1 MSFEGKVAIVT
12 GGARN
17 IGRGIALVLARRGA
31 NIVIAD
37 IDEEAARKTA
47 EEIAALG
54 VQSMACQMDVTK
66 RDSVQ
71 RAVGRVLERFGH
83 IDILVNNAGVIG
95 KPGWAEFFPIREEDW
110 DFCYQVNVKGM
121 MIVSEVVAEHMK
133 QRRSG
138 KIVNI
143 ASISGRQGRPV
154 LPHYAA
160 SKAAA
165 LNYNQALALQLAPH
179 NINVNAVCPGILR
192 GPMFETLSLRYWR
205 VNHPGEEPPSVDE
218 AVNEAVQTRVPLKRV
233 QTPEDIGNAVAF
245 FASDDAVNI
254 TGQSLNVDG
263 GNFLN

>member
-37 IDEEAARKTA
+37 IDEEAAKQTA
-47 EEIAALG
+47 DEIAALG
-54 VQSMACQMDVTK
+54 VQSMACQIDVTK

-71 RAVGRVLERFGH
+71 RAVGRVLERFGQ
-83 IDILVNNAGVIG
+83 IDILVNNAGVVG
-95 KPGWAEFFPIREEDW
+95 NPGWYEHETLREEDW

-121 MIVSEVVAEHMK
+121 VITSEVVAEHMK

-143 ASISGRQGRPV
+143 SSVAGRQGRPAIA
-154 LPHYAA
+154 HYSA

-165 LNYNQALALQLAPH
+165 LNYSQALALQLAPYD
-179 NINVNAVCPGILR
+179 INVNTVCPGILWTAMWEVV
-192 GPMFETLSLRYWR
+192 GLRYAFTNW
-205 VNHPGEEPPSVDE
+205 PDE
-218 AVNEAVQTRVPLKRV
+218 KLTAREAFDRSIEQRVPLGRE